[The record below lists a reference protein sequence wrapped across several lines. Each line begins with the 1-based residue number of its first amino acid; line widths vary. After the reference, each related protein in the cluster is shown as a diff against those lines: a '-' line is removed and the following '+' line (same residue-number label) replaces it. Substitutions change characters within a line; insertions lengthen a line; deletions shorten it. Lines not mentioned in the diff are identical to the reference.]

1 MGKWIKKLGSGGTPL
16 TVVAKVID
24 SLDVLTNNRT
34 NAPSIRAVKEAINN
48 NWLTVYP
55 VGSIYMSVNNVDPA
69 AIFGGTWVQIKDKF
83 LLACGT
89 TYTNGSTGGVA
100 TNPYTP
106 QGTVGNHTLTENEIP
121 AHVHAYERATSVG
134 GHALTLTEMPEHSH
148 DFTVGSSSSPSIIKP
163 YSNKNIA
170 SGNDI
175 GITDSWLSG
184 TTRIAGGTAAHNHP
198 LNKDTPNTG
207 SKGGGA
213 AHNHGFTG
221 VSKTF
226 DNMPPYLAVNV
237 WVRTA

>member
-1 MGKWIKKLGSGGTPL
+1 MKWLKKVAATPL
-16 TVVAKVID
+16 TTIARVVDNLNAQ
-24 SLDVLTNNRT
+24 TNDRT
-34 NAPSIRAVKEAINN
+34 NAPSIHAVREAVNN

-55 VGSIYMSVNNVDPA
+55 VGSIYMSVNNVDPS
-69 AIFGGTWVQIKDKF
+69 IMFGGTWVQIKDKF

-100 TNPYTP
+100 SNSYTP

-134 GHALTLTEMPEHSH
+134 NHTLTLSEIPEHRHEYSIANIVLPK
-148 DFTVGSSSSPSIIKP
+148 DSANIGSGSL
-163 YSNKNIA
+163 A
-170 SGNDI
+170 
-175 GITDSWLSG
+175 GITTGTKSG
-184 TTRIAGGTAAHNHP
+184 YTNGQGGGNAHNHP

-207 SKGGGA
+207 AKGGGA